1 MSGSSSSSFKE
12 DIHGWVLHSVMEN
25 FGLRIWA
32 APDSHGSIRMVKEPG
47 NRLGGETGAM
57 GGEKVRRNEVSP
69 LRAFTVKDM
78 SRNKEKRMKKW
89 CEP

>member
-1 MSGSSSSSFKE
+1 MMSGSSSSSFSE
-12 DIHGWVLHSVMEN
+12 DIHGGAFRSVMEN

-32 APDSHGSIRMVKEPG
+32 EPESHGSMRTVNEPG
-47 NRLGGETGAM
+47 NRPGEEIGAT

-78 SRNKEKRMKKW
+78 SLNEERKM
-89 CEP
+89 